1 MDLALQVLVTGLA
14 AGGVYGL
21 VAVGYSVVYR
31 LTGVVHFALGDL
43 VGLGVFVTLAV
54 VAGTGP
60 VTQAS
65 VGGGRFALGLA
76 VGFAACVGAGWLTY
90 LLAVQPYL
98 ARGSTVGWVAATVAV
113 AFALRSGLTAV
124 FDRPGYVFPDP
135 IPFRDVAHGGYIRF
149 GGASIPVR
157 AFFVIAVALL
167 LAVLAERALDRT
179 KAGRALA
186 AIVDDREGALVVG
199 IPVERLVALAFGLAG
214 GVAAVAAVVAAPS
227 GTFSVDTA
235 TLLGVKGLVAALV
248 VGFGSLRLAF
258 GAGLVLGVVEA
269 AIAGL
274 PVFGHE
280 LGPSWREVL
289 PLGLALIWIATRR
302 LGAAVETVE

>member
-1 MDLALQVLVTGLA
+1 MTGLA

-21 VAVGYSVVYR
+21 VAVGHSLVYR

-60 VTQAS
+60 VAQTSAN
-65 VGGGRFALGLA
+65 GARFALGLA
-76 VGFAACVGAGWLTY
+76 VGVAACVGAGIATY
-90 LLAVQPYL
+90 LLAVQPYV
-98 ARGSTVGWVAATVAV
+98 ARGSTLGWVATTVAV
-113 AFALRSGLTAV
+113 AFALRSGLTAF

-135 IPFRDVAHGGYIRF
+135 IPFRRIGRGGHLEV

-167 LAVLAERALDRT
+167 LAVLAERALTRT
-179 KAGRALA
+179 RPGRALA

-199 IPVERLVALAFGLAG
+199 VPVERYVAVAFGLAG
-214 GVAAVAAVVAAPS
+214 GVAALAAVVAAPS

-248 VGFGSLRLAF
+248 AGFGSLWLAF
-258 GAGLVLGVVEA
+258 GAGLALGVLEA

-274 PVFGHE
+274 PVFGWTV
-280 LGPSWREVL
+280 GPSWREVL
-289 PLGLALIWIATRR
+289 PLALALGWMAWRR
-302 LGAAVETVE
+302 LGAAEEAVE

>member
-1 MDLALQVLVTGLA
+1 VDLALQVLVTGLA

-21 VAVGYSVVYR
+21 VAVGHSLVYR

-60 VTQAS
+60 VAQTS
-65 VGGGRFALGLA
+65 VGGARFALGLA
-76 VGFAACVGAGWLTY
+76 VGLAACIGAGTVTY
-90 LLAVQPYL
+90 LLAVQPYV
-98 ARGSTVGWVAATVAV
+98 ARRSTLGWVATTVAV
-113 AFALRSGLTAV
+113 AFALRTGMTAF

-135 IPFRDVAHGGYIRF
+135 IPFRELADGGYLHV

-157 AFFVIAVALL
+157 AFFVIGVALA
-167 LAVLAERALDRT
+167 LAVLAERALERT
-179 KAGRALA
+179 RPGRALA

-199 IPVERLVALAFGLAG
+199 IPVERYVALAFGCAG
-214 GVAAVAAVVAAPS
+214 GVAALAAVVAAPS

-248 VGFGSLRLAF
+248 AGFGSLRLAF
-258 GAGLVLGVVEA
+258 GAGLALGVLEA

-274 PVFGHE
+274 PVLGHE
-280 LGPSWREVL
+280 LGPSWREVI
-289 PLGLALIWIATRR
+289 PLGLALVWIASRR
-302 LGAAVETVE
+302 LDAAREAVE

>member
-21 VAVGYSVVYR
+21 VAIGYSVIFR

-60 VTQAS
+60 VTQVS

-76 VGFAACVGAGWLTY
+76 VGLAACIVAGVVTY
-90 LLAVQPYL
+90 LLAVQPYV
-98 ARGSTVGWVAATVAV
+98 ARGSTLGWVATTVAV
-113 AFALRSGLTAV
+113 AFALRAGMLAF

-135 IPFRDVAHGGYIRF
+135 IPFRKLADDGYF
-149 GGASIPVR
+149 HVGGASIPVR
-157 AFFVIAVALL
+157 AFFVLVVALALAL
-167 LAVLAERALDRT
+167 LAEWALERTRP
-179 KAGRALA
+179 GRALA

-199 IPVERLVALAFGLAG
+199 IPVERYVAVAFGLAG

-248 VGFGSLRLAF
+248 AGFGSLWLAF
-258 GAGLVLGVVEA
+258 GAGLALGVLEA
-269 AIAGL
+269 GIAGL
-274 PVFGHE
+274 PVLGHE

-289 PLGLALIWIATRR
+289 PLALALVWIASRR
-302 LGAAVETVE
+302 FESAVEAAE

>member
-1 MDLALQVLVTGLA
+1 VDLALQVLVTGLA

-21 VAVGYSVVYR
+21 VAVGHSIVYR

-60 VTQAS
+60 VTQTS
-65 VGGGRFALGLA
+65 VGGARFAVGLV
-76 VGFAACVGAGWLTY
+76 VGLAACVGAGTVTY
-90 LLAVQPYL
+90 LLAVQPYVT
-98 ARGSTVGWVAATVAV
+98 RGSTLGWVATTVAV
-113 AFALRSGLTAV
+113 AFALRTGMTAF

-135 IPFRDVAHGGYIRF
+135 IPFRDLGHGGYLHV

-157 AFFVIAVALL
+157 AFFVIGVAFA
-167 LAVLAERALDRT
+167 LALLAERALERT
-179 KAGRALA
+179 RPGRALA

-199 IPVERLVALAFGLAG
+199 IPVERFVAIAFGLAG

-248 VGFGSLRLAF
+248 AGFASLRLAF
-258 GAGLVLGVVEA
+258 GAGLVLGVLEA

-274 PVFGHE
+274 PVLGHE
-280 LGPSWREVL
+280 LGPSWREVI
-289 PLGLALIWIATRR
+289 PLGLALVWIASRR
-302 LGAAVETVE
+302 LDTAVEAVE